1 MDARSPNRV
10 HSSAHANPMPGLSQ
24 RVRVLAHEH
33 AARGYLVVAP
43 SLFGWRPMC
52 PVLVHLP
59 CKGLLMTQESM
70 DAFVAVQRDH
80 FPAYGTVSPGQKLRW
95 FKSSGTM
102 PFIGLITPAADS
114 TIQWH
119 RKRPS

>member
-1 MDARSPNRV
+1 
-10 HSSAHANPMPGLSQ
+10 
-24 RVRVLAHEH
+24 
-33 AARGYLVVAP
+33 
-43 SLFGWRPMC
+43 
-52 PVLVHLP
+52 
-59 CKGLLMTQESM
+59 MTQESM